1 MKVASVIVTFNP
13 DIPQFR
19 RVLDSVS
26 DQVSNIKVIDNG
38 SANIKDIRN
47 LIDYYADVE
56 LIPLN
61 ENFGIAKA
69 QNVGFQ
75 ELESLAYDWVL
86 TLDQDTVIPTD
97 YIERLIINTDLK
109 DAAII
114 TGAYI
119 DVKWNESEIN
129 SIRVKRKPA
138 IQSISEEISSGNLV
152 LVRAWREIGCF
163 DEQLFIDYVDFDFDY
178 RLAEFGYQI
187 YRVNNV
193 EFMHEIG
200 SPVKKG
206 FFARMLFLNKHEV
219 FDHSAFRMFYLFRNR
234 LIVRKRHPQFGSP
247 IRMFIREIL
256 NLREI
261 LIMEGPRFQKMQAAI
276 HGIIKGITGK

>member
-247 IRMFIREIL
+247 IRMFIREVL

-261 LIMEGPRFQKMQAAI
+261 LIMEGPRFQKMQAAV

>member
-38 SANIKDIRN
+38 SANIKDIRK
-47 LIDYYADVE
+47 LIDDYADVE

-69 QNVGFQ
+69 QNIGFKI
-75 ELESLAYDWVL
+75 LESSAYDWVL
-86 TLDQDTVIPTD
+86 TLDQDTVIPLD
-97 YIERLIINTDLK
+97 YIERLIKNTDLK

-178 RLAEFGYQI
+178 RLAEFGYRI

-247 IRMFIREIL
+247 IRMFIREVL

-261 LIMEGPRFQKMQAAI
+261 LIMEGPRFQKMQAAV